1 MQSHRTIL
9 FCWFPLRESVR
20 AAVYSA
26 ALSGC
31 GAANALPDD
40 AVYFGVG
47 VDPEA
52 EMHAVTTTMEA
63 HGFTQGTRIA
73 APNFIAVAFRSDEA
87 TALRIATARGV
98 VFALEATTNEGEL
111 SLDPRTG
118 TDLDGDDIAD
128 IVISRIETARTCL
141 ALAAVDAE
149 GFFQPMRTNTT
160 GLDGATCIESLRDVT
175 GDGQVEAL
183 VPMQAELMLPR
194 AASITIALTL
204 GEGRIFALHPGAIT
218 AFLSDERARREAL
231 VLAAVDVAR
240 QEDLLRLACEIAWSE
255 RIAMTDGDTTRI
267 AQAFD
272 ATLAQLPLNTEVS
285 ARAQAA
291 RARLLQTDVSLGAT
305 ASVND

>member
-9 FCWFPLRESVR
+9 CFWFPLRESVR
-20 AAVYSA
+20 AVLYSA

-40 AVYFGVG
+40 AIYFGVG

-52 EMHAVTTTMEA
+52 EMHAVTTTMQA
-63 HGFTQGTRIA
+63 HGFTQRTRIA
-73 APNFIAVAFRSDEA
+73 APNFIAVAFQSDEA
-87 TALRIATARGV
+87 TALRIATARGI
-98 VFALEATTNEGEL
+98 VFALQATTQEGAL
-111 SLDPRTG
+111 AIDPRTG
-118 TDLDGDDIAD
+118 TDLDGDQLAD
-128 IVISRIETARTCL
+128 IVITRTETARTCF

-149 GFFQPMRTNTT
+149 GFFQPTRTNAT
-160 GLDGATCIESLRDVT
+160 GLDGATCIEALRDVT
-175 GDGQVEAL
+175 GDGTVDAL

-194 AASITIALTL
+194 AASITVALTL
-204 GEGRIFALHPGAIT
+204 GEGGIFALHPGAI
-218 AFLSDERARREAL
+218 AAYLSDERARRDAL

-240 QEDLLRLACEIAWSE
+240 QEDLLRLACEIAWIE
-255 RIAMTDGDTTRI
+255 RIAMTDGDTSRI

-272 ATLAQLPLNTEVS
+272 ATLAQLPLNTDVA